1 MDMCYDG
8 ALVMPSSYAVMDEEE
23 MCYVEGGG
31 KFYDACV
38 WILTQ
43 AVGGIIGGASF
54 AAVCAVIAKRAAI
67 KAAVSA
73 AVAVI
78 PWSRVAAVAIL
89 TGVVGVTAYV
99 LTH

>member
-1 MDMCYDG
+1 MNSYINEAGEMDRYS
-8 ALVMPSSYAVMDEEE
+8 AY
-23 MCYVEGGG
+23 
-31 KFYDACV
+31 
-38 WILTQ
+38 
-43 AVGGIIGGASF
+43 
-54 AAVCAVIAKRAAI
+54 
-67 KAAVSA
+67 A